1 MDITLGNIEARFAEM
16 LWEREPLTT
25 AEIVRLAAKEFD
37 WKRTT
42 TYTVLKR
49 LSEKGL
55 FKNDNGTVTSLIS
68 RDEFY
73 AGQSEKFVNET
84 FNGSLQMFLAA
95 FTSRKKLSAEE
106 INEIKKMI
114 EEA

>member
-1 MDITLGNIEARFAEM
+1 MDITLGNIEARFADM

-25 AEIVRLAAKEFD
+25 SEIVRLAAKEFD

-95 FTSRKKLSAEE
+95 FTSRKKLTKEE

>member
-1 MDITLGNIEARFAEM
+1 MDITLGNIEARFADM

-55 FKNDNGTVTSLIS
+55 FKNDNGTVISLIS

-95 FTSRKKLSAEE
+95 FTSRKKLTKEE

>member
-1 MDITLGNIEARFAEM
+1 MDITLGNIEARFADM

-25 AEIVRLAAKEFD
+25 SEIVRLAAKEFD

-68 RDEFY
+68 
-73 AGQSEKFVNET
+73 
-84 FNGSLQMFLAA
+84 
-95 FTSRKKLSAEE
+95 
-106 INEIKKMI
+106 
-114 EEA
+114 